1 MKIKH
6 FFGLAVIAAM
16 TASCSSNEDL
26 GTAGSGTGTNEA
38 GASYA
43 SITINLPTANGTRAI
58 QNDQFNGGTL
68 SEYAVNDATLLIFQK
83 DGTSENEY
91 KYVETA
97 SLGNLEPWKKD
108 NTDDNG
114 ITTEAT
120 ITAKLEKAKVCDG
133 ENCDYYALVIL
144 NNEAGTGNKVTLP
157 SGSTPTTYG
166 AWNAATNAT
175 NLSATNATNLLLDNT
190 KGFYM
195 ANAPEFKAADQEPTT
210 LVQIKGIYRTKEEAQ
225 SKPGTTVYVERG
237 LAKVTVGSNSTGKNY
252 FATEGDN
259 ATGTNYKS
267 DKVKITNWALDVTN
281 KKSFPVHVTSG
292 LKAGT
297 TISEGQD
304 VTGYKDIWKNAEAT
318 AGTAP
323 ATSRF
328 VSNSTKATFKRVY
341 WGIDPNYSMG
351 LTDLAK
357 CAEQFTLATAK
368 GTGVTWMD
376 GSGSDNPLYCL
387 ENTFD
392 INNMKQGQTTRVL
405 LKATYTPKDDAGNSL
420 ADADG
425 TFYTIGNMPTI
436 LKKAELKTTVDNA
449 AISVLPG
456 CTVDYTR
463 LETEGSHVITLADV
477 KYGTPSAVLEAETI
491 YGTKKGKEI
500 VKEINDKL
508 GLKAGVGINTYLKG
522 GTYYIARIKHFG
534 DVLTPWSAGNDTYG
548 VNNDANN
555 TKYLGRYGVLRNNW
569 YDLTINTISGPGYP
583 DVPEVK
589 PTDPDDE
596 DTKYISVS
604 VKILDWAKRSQDVDL

>member
-6 FFGLAVIAAM
+6 LFGLAVIAAM

-26 GTAGSGTGTNEA
+26 GTAGPGTGTNES
-38 GASYA
+38 GVSYA
-43 SITINLPTANGTRAI
+43 SITINLPTANGTRATT
-58 QNDQFNGGTL
+58 NDQFDGGTP
-68 SEYAVNDATLLIFQK
+68 SEYAVNDATLLIFEK
-83 DGTSENEY
+83 GTETSENNF
-91 KYVETA
+91 KFVEA
-97 SLGNLEPWKKD
+97 VPLGNLEPWKKD
-108 NTDDNG
+108 DTANNG

-120 ITAKLEKAKVCDG
+120 ITAELNSATVDKDG
-133 ENCDYYALVIL
+133 GKYYALVIL
-144 NNEAGTGNKVTLP
+144 NNETATGTKITLP
-157 SGSTPTTYG
+157 TAPVTYG
-166 AWNAATNAT
+166 KWNVAANTTNIT
-175 NLSATNATNLLLDNT
+175 DYK

-195 ANAPEFKAADQEPTT
+195 ANAPRFTDADVEPTT
-210 LVQIKGIYRTKEEAQ
+210 LVKIEGIYRTKEEAQ
-225 SKPGTTVYVERG
+225 SKPGTTVHVERG

-304 VTGYKDIWKNAEAT
+304 VTGYEDIWKNAEAT

-328 VSNSTKATFKRVY
+328 VSNSTTATFKRVY

-368 GTGVTWMD
+368 GTGVTWKD

-405 LKATYTPKDDAGNSL
+405 VKATYTPNVLASESGTDKTFFMIGNSL
-420 ADADG
+420 DIWTTKTLKDQIASKAKEALSITTDPTVELTGDLLTAG
-425 TFYTIGNMPTI
+425 TH
-436 LKKAELKTTVDNA
+436 
-449 AISVLPG
+449 VLTKSNVSIKIKEG
-456 CTVDYTR
+456 
-463 LETEGSHVITLADV
+463 ETETEKVDDDLVATLN
-477 KYGTPSAVLEAETI
+477 T
-491 YGTKKGKEI
+491 
-500 VKEINDKL
+500 KL
-508 GLKAGVGINTYLKG
+508 GLDATKGIGIKTYKNG
-522 GTYYIARIKHFG
+522 ESYYIARIKHFG
-534 DVLTPWSAGNDTYG
+534 DDLTPWKAGDATYDG
-548 VNNDANN
+548 KNLNW
-555 TKYLGRYGVLRNNW
+555 LGRYGVLRNNW
-569 YDLTINTISGPGYP
+569 YDLTINSISGPGYP

-589 PTDPDDE
+589 PGDPDDE

-604 VKILDWAKRSQDVDL
+604 VKILDWAKRSQNVDL